1 MKIKGRF
8 IKRINRFTVLVEVNK
23 RKEMAYLPNSGRLK
37 EILKEK
43 NEVLLFKKEKGLP
56 YKILGVKNQ
65 NIWIGVDSHYV
76 NDFFEKLILKNKIP
90 FLKGFK
96 IEGKDKKIDGL
107 KIDFV
112 LKNNKRKIFCEIK
125 SCTLLINKI
134 AAFPDAPTERGVKHI
149 DLLIKKKKEG
159 YDSMIVF
166 IIQREDAENF
176 APNSLTH
183 FEFSKKVYEA
193 LLNGVKVYSIFT
205 KFKNGCLIFKN
216 YKKLDIFEILKNEY
230 HLWRAPEVII
240 EKIKKIKDKIYI
252 EIKGTTC
259 LYCSFEENLFDFL
272 NFASERGINF
282 KVEKIW
288 SYVGRLKAILK
299 IFKK

>member
-149 DLLIKKKKEG
+149 DLLIRKKKEG

-205 KFKNGCLIFKN
+205 KFKNGSLIFKN

-252 EIKGTTC
+252 EMKGTTC

-272 NFASERGINF
+272 NFSSERGINF

-288 SYVGRLKAILK
+288 SYVGRLRAILK

>member
-205 KFKNGCLIFKN
+205 KFKNGSLIFKN

-240 EKIKKIKDKIYI
+240 EKIKKTKDKIYI
-252 EIKGTTC
+252 EMKGTTC

-272 NFASERGINF
+272 NFSSERGINF
-282 KVEKIW
+282 KVKKIW
-288 SYVGRLKAILK
+288 SYVGRLRAILE

>member
-96 IEGKDKKIDGL
+96 IKGKDKKIDGL

-205 KFKNGCLIFKN
+205 KFKNGSLIFKN

-252 EIKGTTC
+252 EMKGTTC

-272 NFASERGINF
+272 NFSSERGINF

-288 SYVGRLKAILK
+288 SYVGRLRAILK

>member
-159 YDSMIVF
+159 YNSMIVF

-205 KFKNGCLIFKN
+205 KFKNGSLIFKN

-252 EIKGTTC
+252 EMKGTTC

-272 NFASERGINF
+272 NFSSERGINF

-288 SYVGRLKAILK
+288 SYVGRLRAILK
-299 IFKK
+299 IFKE

>member
-159 YDSMIVF
+159 YNSMIVF

-205 KFKNGCLIFKN
+205 KFKNGSLIFKN

-252 EIKGTTC
+252 EMKGTTC

-272 NFASERGINF
+272 NFSSERGINF

-288 SYVGRLKAILK
+288 SYVGRLRAILE